1 MNGAEMINRAR
12 PIDHASLAQLAEAG
26 SLTETHVVG
35 QEGGW
40 AVVVKYGSHER
51 ILSAQRGRSA
61 RVFRK
66 MDTLVSYLKEIGI
79 SKFDVDAAGHDAG
92 AGAPHAR
99 PDRAEALRSAH
110 QAAAHDKWFR
120 AQVHLAL
127 DEAESGDVEWVPHDA
142 ATQSWAIKREALA
155 AKSGRAQG

>member
-1 MNGAEMINRAR
+1 MNEANVNIKV
-12 PIDHASLAQLAEAG
+12 PSIDHASLAQLAEAG
-26 SLTETHVVG
+26 SLSETHVIG
-35 QEGGW
+35 QAGGW
-40 AVVVKYGSHER
+40 AVFVKYGSHER

-61 RVFRK
+61 RVFKK

-79 SKFDVDAAGHDAG
+79 SKFDVDAADHDAG

-120 AQVHLAL
+120 AQVQLAL
-127 DEAESGDVEWVPHDA
+127 DEADA
-142 ATQSWAIKREALA
+142 AD
-155 AKSGRAQG
+155 AQ